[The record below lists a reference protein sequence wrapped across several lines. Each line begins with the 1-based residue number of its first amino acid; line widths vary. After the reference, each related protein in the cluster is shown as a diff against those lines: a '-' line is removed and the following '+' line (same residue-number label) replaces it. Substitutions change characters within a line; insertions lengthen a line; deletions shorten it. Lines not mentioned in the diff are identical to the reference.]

1 MAIKKFN
8 TIAGLSVGELAS
20 IDVIDDT
27 GNVTAN
33 NLSVNRESN
42 LGNVANVHITGGTN
56 SFLLQTDGSGNLS
69 WVAPSSGGSIGG
81 SNTQIQFNDDGI
93 YGADSNLTFDK
104 ANARLFAENIQSNS
118 ITVTGGIVIDSN
130 LSLLSSN
137 LILYGGLPGQLLT
150 TDGTGN
156 LSFTSL
162 SINPAGSNTEIQFN
176 NNGYFGNNANF
187 TFNADTLTLAVDN
200 VVATTFTGDA
210 GNLSNITGG
219 NITGTVY
226 SAYLATYATTA
237 NSVSSANIVG
247 TVALAEQVTS
257 SSQPNIT
264 SLGTLDS
271 LNITGDLGVI
281 SNITAGNADL
291 GNVALA
297 NFFIGNGV
305 GLTYIEAANVIGTVA
320 NANYAVWALNTINS
334 GNANAANTA
343 NSANAVTGSSQPN
356 ITSLGNLT
364 QLVVSGSVDMG
375 NANAGNVIANS
386 LISNSSLIVRGDA
399 SISGNLIV
407 YGNSIYADVSSLRVT
422 DPIIEQGGVANG
434 DPLPSND
441 GMDRGQIL
449 HYFNDVTMNA
459 PVDAFMGWDNSNLE
473 FAFSS
478 NASVVDNI
486 VTFHELG
493 NVRAAYFIGSGANL
507 TDINAANIGEVANA
521 NYSSHAGTVTAS
533 AQPNITSVGTLTAL
547 DVIGNV
553 TAGNAN
559 LGNAAVANFFI
570 GSGANLFDI
579 NGANI
584 LGTVANANYAAYAGN
599 ITITAQP
606 NITSVGNL
614 TTLTVEGNIT
624 SNNANLGNAVSANF
638 FIGSGANLFDINS
651 ANILGTV
658 ANANYAAYA
667 GIADQANIAL
677 TVTASNQPNIS
688 NVGSLDNLTVIGNS
702 LLGNAA
708 TANFFIGSG
717 ANLFDI
723 NGANVSEVANANY
736 ATYADT
742 ATIASTVTACNQPNI
757 TSIGTLGNLTVTNNA
772 NIGNISTTGEI
783 TSSGNITA
791 PWFLGNIIG
800 NISGNITTPGANT
813 DIIFNNQGFLG
824 ASSSLTFDIDTNT
837 VAVNGNIT
845 SNILI
850 ANYLRGDGSNLSSI
864 EGANVVGAVATA
876 GYATTSNIANS
887 ALLAGSVTTNAQANI
902 TSVGTLTSLTVS
914 GTTTLGNAVTANFF
928 IGSGANLTNI
938 NGANVSEVA
947 NAIYAT
953 NASSADIATV
963 AGTVTTNAQPN
974 ITSVGTLSSAN
985 ISGNLVTSNATVNV
999 ELLVSGNATITGNLT
1014 VNGSV
1019 EYINSSSLY
1028 IEDPIIEQGGGANGD
1043 ALSSNDG
1050 KDRGSILHYYSG
1062 QPIDAFMGWDNSNAE
1077 FAFASNASVTSDV
1090 VTISTF
1096 GNVRAE
1102 YFIGNVIGNL
1112 NGNITIPGSNT
1123 QLLFNNDSNLGT
1135 SANLTFNNSTNILL
1149 VNGNISAGNVAAS
1162 TFTGNLIGNATTAG
1176 TVISSSQPNIT
1187 HVGVLSDL
1195 AVDGNVTANWF
1206 IGNIVGNVS
1215 GNFVVPGSNR
1225 TLIYNADG
1233 NAGASDALT
1242 FNSDSN
1248 VLTISGNVTAN
1259 VITANYFIGS
1269 GATLSS
1275 INGANVSQVANA
1287 NFATY
1292 SSTASTADTT
1302 TNVTASSQP
1311 NITSVGTLV
1320 SLDVAGNISG
1330 GNASLDNMVTA
1341 AYFSGNGYYLNHINS
1356 ANITGTVANANYATY
1371 SGTAAAA
1378 NTVAGANV
1386 SGTVANANYAAYAGN
1401 ITHSNQPNITTVGT
1415 LGNLVVSGNITANN
1429 ISAITDLTVGNLIV
1443 ALAFSG
1449 DGSQLTNV
1457 SASNSLTASSA
1468 STITSSSQPN
1478 ITSVGSLVD
1487 LTVIGNIYSGNAH
1500 LGNYAVANF
1509 IAGNGAYLTSLTGS
1523 AVTGV
1528 VANANYAAYAGNA
1541 NVANTALYAST
1552 ADQANVAI
1560 TVTSSSQPN
1569 ITSVGSLV
1577 DLTVIGNV
1585 DASNGYFGNRVSAA
1599 YFVGDGANLS
1609 YIQGGNVEGFV
1620 ANATYANTA
1629 NNASNAQVA
1638 NIANTVVSSSQ
1649 PNITSVGTLTTL
1661 TVSGDTTLAN
1671 LIATNITIGNIVLE
1685 ASNITADN
1693 FIGNF
1698 TGNLSGNIAAPG
1710 TDTSVIFNNAGN
1722 IGSSAA
1728 FKFDS
1733 SSNIVTILGNLSVA
1747 NVITRDS
1754 KVVHTFVSSDTMPTN
1769 PQKGDEWYDEVS
1781 DKIYKYVYDGTTY
1794 AWIDI
1799 TSGFISANAASEAST
1814 LVLRDANG
1822 SITANI
1828 FYGNGINVTGVSNLG
1843 TVGNLYITGGSSS
1856 YLLQTDGL
1864 GNLSWVAPTSG
1875 GGISGSNTQL
1885 QFNDAGTFGSN
1896 ANLTFN
1902 KTTNLL
1908 SVPYA
1913 NLTLTSAASSQP
1925 NITSIGTLFDVTISN
1940 AASITNV
1947 IANNIISRNANIAVS
1962 TDTVIDTFTIGS
1974 YRTAK
1979 YTIKAGSDDG
1989 YQSVEVLL
1997 VHNDSSSYVTI
2008 YGSISTIADDI
2019 ITLTSNIV
2027 SGNVKLYASSA
2038 SANTKVKLIGTYV
2051 TD

>member
-624 SNNANLGNAVSANF
+624 SNNANLGNAVS
-638 FIGSGANLFDINS
+638 
-651 ANILGTV
+651 
-658 ANANYAAYA
+658 
-667 GIADQANIAL
+667 
-677 TVTASNQPNIS
+677 
-688 NVGSLDNLTVIGNS
+688 
-702 LLGNAA
+702 
-708 TANFFIGSG
+708 ANFFIGSG